1 MVSAISAISAISCC
15 GSVSADFYIEQ
26 VRKSY
31 RFKKEIAY
39 FNEHIQEC
47 PTIYPDGTVE
57 YINKNNN
64 DNGDGN
70 DNDLLKSSGADD
82 IQNELSFK
90 KSKQNNVDNDDNDL
104 FMELLDLINQK
115 ENQNIDEE
123 FNIDVKND
131 ELPKF
136 LKDKKFGPPL
146 GLEIENF
153 DYWAYFG
160 IAS

>member
-1 MVSAISAISAISCC
+1 MVYAIDSIGSIGCC
-15 GSVSADFYIEQ
+15 GFVSADFYIEQ

-39 FNEHIQEC
+39 FNEHIQDC
-47 PTIYPDGTVE
+47 PTIYPDGTVG

-64 DNGDGN
+64 DNGESN
-70 DNDLLKSSGADD
+70 DNELLKSSGADD

-90 KSKQNNVDNDDNDL
+90 KSNQNNVDNDDNDL
-104 FMELLDLINQK
+104 FMKLVDLINQK
-115 ENQNIDEE
+115 ENQNTDEE

-136 LKDKKFGPPL
+136 LKDKKFGPPF

-160 IAS
+160 IAG